1 LTIPFV
7 NFCLQRGVA
16 AAASTLDDNAGSADH
31 RRHWETTAVGERAM
45 TTTTDDPELQRLA
58 DELAALTGE
67 TPAQAIRVAVAER
80 LDRCRQDPFEHRRA
94 TLKAIRQT
102 VSSLPQLAAFDE
114 DPALR

>member
-1 LTIPFV
+1 
-7 NFCLQRGVA
+7 
-16 AAASTLDDNAGSADH
+16 
-31 RRHWETTAVGERAM
+31 M